1 MSTLTVKKTPI
12 KGLIVIEPDVFGD
25 DRGFFFESY
34 SKRDF
39 AEIGIKA
46 DFVQDNQSQSSR
58 GVLRGLH
65 FQTENT
71 QAKLVR
77 VTQGAVLDVAVDLR
91 PESQTYG
98 RYFAVELTAEN
109 KKMMFIPKRFAH
121 GFLTLEDNT
130 NFQYKCD
137 DYYDGASDGGIVF
150 DDPKLNIDWKFEEYE
165 MEDKDVIIST
175 KDLNYEEFI
184 NIDPKTLW
192 K

>member
-1 MSTLTVKKTPI
+1 ML
-12 KGLIVIEPDVFGD
+12 
-25 DRGFFFESY
+25 
-34 SKRDF
+34 
-39 AEIGIKA
+39 
-46 DFVQDNQSQSSR
+46 
-58 GVLRGLH
+58 
-65 FQTENT
+65 
-71 QAKLVR
+71 
-77 VTQGAVLDVAVDLR
+77 
-91 PESQTYG
+91 
-98 RYFAVELTAEN
+98 
-109 KKMMFIPKRFAH
+109 FIPKRFAH

-165 MEDKDVIIST
+165 MDDKEVIISQ